1 MSGYDQFFKEAQ
13 KARGK
18 GKTIRRPT
26 APSKKT
32 AKVETPEDRIRAE
45 LALRMQNKKRAL
57 KSKRAKFPVGAAI
70 TAVAVF
76 AIGLV
81 GYMRSDLIEDAM
93 DNVFGHVEIGFFGS
107 AEASAPKD
115 DQKNQKKHAEAKP
128 TASKEAAPAK
138 TAEHAES
145 ANTEFV
151 AHQPKSAAEEA
162 KYFGKLSERKKELDL
177 REAELAKLEEE
188 LHKRKQELDEKLKQL
203 EAMRGEISKTLKTR
217 VATDHEKVDKLVQV
231 YSTMKPAQAS
241 KIIETLDEDLA
252 VEILDNMKK
261 KSAAEIL
268 NMMDAKKARKLSEL
282 LTGYE
287 RSPSSAARE
296 NESKE

>member
-13 KARGK
+13 KARGG
-18 GKTIRRPT
+18 GKTVRRPAA
-26 APSKKT
+26 APTKKASKT
-32 AKVETPEDRIRAE
+32 ETPEDRIRAE
-45 LALRMQNKKRAL
+45 LALRLANKKRAL
-57 KSKRAKFPVGAAI
+57 KKKRAKFPVGAAV
-70 TAVAVF
+70 TAVFVF
-76 AIGLV
+76 GIGLV
-81 GYMRSDLIEDAM
+81 GYLRGDLVDQAVQS
-93 DNVFGHVEIGFFGS
+93 VFGNVEIGFFGS
-107 AEASAPKD
+107 AEASAAKEE
-115 DQKNQKKHAEAKP
+115 KKAEPAKAA
-128 TASKEAAPAK
+128 ASKDATPAK
-138 TAEHAES
+138 AAEHGES
-145 ANTEFV
+145 ASHETA
-151 AHQPKSAAEEA
+151 AHAPKSAAEEA

-217 VATDHEKVDKLVQV
+217 VASDREKVDKLVQV

-252 VEILDNMKK
+252 VEILDTMKK

-282 LTGYE
+282 LTGYD
-287 RSPSSAARE
+287 RSPSSTAKD
-296 NESKE
+296 NE

>member
-32 AKVETPEDRIRAE
+32 AKAETPEDRIRAE

-128 TASKEAAPAK
+128 AASKEAAPAK
-138 TAEHAES
+138 PI
-145 ANTEFV
+145 NTPVVRFV
-151 AHQPKSAAEEA
+151 ENPVLKNNPPSNRVHIGVMLFKTPAIEELTWVCA
-162 KYFGKLSERKKELDL
+162 LKNKNAGIPLPVNPTRKKVPN
-177 REAELAKLEEE
+177 R
-188 LHKRKQELDEKLKQL
+188 LH
-203 EAMRGEISKTLKTR
+203 AISFL
-217 VATDHEKVDKLVQV
+217 
-231 YSTMKPAQAS
+231 
-241 KIIETLDEDLA
+241 
-252 VEILDNMKK
+252 
-261 KSAAEIL
+261 
-268 NMMDAKKARKLSEL
+268 
-282 LTGYE
+282 
-287 RSPSSAARE
+287 
-296 NESKE
+296 